1 MLTQPIHVL
10 LGTEVTHLWGKYIS
24 IWAAASARSHSF
36 SSADSQTWG
45 RREGRSSSSKYCS
58 KLSSYIWTSTPESH
72 QRAGSQRCSTQVY
85 KALVWPQCQKANKHV
100 TGDELVSSWPAF
112 VKPWTQLQEKGKQTN
127 SYGNKKWKWHQEL
140 MTMISIVRKNILKL
154 ELAWN
159 ILTAAH
165 SCEGRI
171 QESPGYMDYH
181 KITTNCAS
189 KNKVLTTE
197 QPGLYNSSHSENL
210 PSKYNSPIQ
219 NNYI

>member
-1 MLTQPIHVL
+1 MLTSPFMCCWVL
-10 LGTEVTHLWGKYIS
+10 KSHLWGKYIS
-24 IWAAASARSHSF
+24 IWAAASAGSHSF

-45 RREGRSSSSKYCS
+45 RREGRSSKYCS
-58 KLSSYIWTSTPESH
+58 KLSSYIWTLTPESH
-72 QRAGSQRCSTQVY
+72 QRAGSQRYSTQVY
-85 KALVWPQCQKANKHV
+85 KALVWPQRQKANKHV

-112 VKPWTQLQEKGKQTN
+112 VKPWTQLQEKEKQTN

-140 MTMISIVRKNILKL
+140 MTMISIVRKTILKL

-165 SCEGRI
+165 SCDGRI
-171 QESPGYMDYH
+171 QESLGYMDYH

-189 KNKVLTTE
+189 KNKVLNTE